1 MQTQCNVLGYR
12 IHLYVY
18 DYKLAIEV
26 DEMVIVT
33 EILAMKLKGK
43 KQYSKNLVVSLL
55 QLILIK
61 KTLIN

>member
-1 MQTQCNVLGYR
+1 MQTQYNVLGYR

-33 EILAMKLKGK
+33 EILAMKLKDK
-43 KQYSKNLVVSLL
+43 KQYNKNLVVSLL
-55 QLILIK
+55 QLILTKI
-61 KTLIN
+61 TLIN

>member
-33 EILAMKLKGK
+33 EILAMKLKDK
-43 KQYSKNLVVSLL
+43 KQYNKNLVVSLL
-55 QLILIK
+55 QLILTKI
-61 KTLIN
+61 TLIN

>member
-33 EILAMKLKGK
+33 EILAMKLKDK
-43 KQYSKNLVVSLL
+43 KQYSKNLVVGLL